1 MRKVVKHTFFK
12 ESDVAQVVVPLLVT
26 TLVYYARKY
35 AIYLG
40 GYEEM
45 NLKILNIDKFTAEF
59 VYIPAGWFF
68 GVLIW
73 GLLIRNYGLSFVAK
87 YLSFLA
93 VYYLFLS
100 IYATK
105 SNSFSSSEVDKDV
118 KQ

>member
-1 MRKVVKHTFFK
+1 
-12 ESDVAQVVVPLLVT
+12 
-26 TLVYYARKY
+26 
-35 AIYLG
+35 
-40 GYEEM
+40 M

-59 VYIPAGWFF
+59 VHIPAGWFF

-73 GLLIRNYGLSFVAK
+73 GLLIRNYGFSFVAK

-105 SNSFSSSEVDKDV
+105 SNSFSDSEKINNVEE
-118 KQ
+118 